1 MTFPGALGRPPHRF
15 AAHQTTVVRDY
26 PAHKATPGRK
36 SLYHY
41 GSQVANARA
50 LGGAAAASDRV
61 LLMSVLGLLMSVA
74 EAGQWLPVDPRIE
87 ESEPLAVT
95 YPGEVCSWYDVRRL
109 LWKPHACAAGAVC
122 ENDVALWPRLG
133 EVFMR
138 TAHLPNA
145 SVCDGY
151 GVRHV
156 RRKCTSCPGDPF
168 SKPEWSVLQCAS
180 VPLTPRPSPSGA
192 ASPTIDVLLVAS
204 DHNNHGLFGQV
215 ERVLNQLHLAGSRG
229 LTPFVF
235 LGRKVV
241 ASADS
246 CEIGE
251 NQYYDPTA
259 GDNVWEYYF
268 EQVSDYR
275 LGAASLHS
283 RPVRLLFAAVH
294 DTRRHAIAH
303 SGDAVASYF
312 EFQRFDENLH
322 TIRTRVR
329 RMAADLVRRWVRVR
343 APLRQAAHALLLPWR
358 KRSSHILG
366 VHFRGTDKVTHPR
379 IPLAVFFSKIDQY
392 LAAHTDALVLLCTDD
407 AKDYAAFAA
416 RYGAK
421 LVSRGSGYATR
432 NVVRDPSLPRFR
444 KGAEALID
452 ALLLAHSDF
461 LLKGTS
467 SLAEFAI
474 WYNAHLI
481 EAHLDLQLA
490 GAALS
495 SSAYT
500 SRLPTWF
507 GGPRRVAELSAEGR
521 DASLRE
527 LAAPAAAIAPAA
539 SVVEGSETKQLA
551 RRRKNGKGS
560 SGRWAGTTDHK
571 AGRGRKNGRRARGWR
586 ALKDTAARSRARNT
600 PVPDWPRQLSFD
612 PHFGVRPA
620 VAGHVDVSLSAPIRL
635 LRPMPVT
642 RSPAQISS
650 GKGPLRTIAIGSGQC
665 RSISS
670 GRGRLMTPVE
680 CADHAKAEGLTFIGS
695 NAEPAEYPG
704 CIRWESG
711 HVEYNDHSDESD
723 GCRLGRTALCVCAVE

>member
-1 MTFPGALGRPPHRF
+1 MLLL
-15 AAHQTTVVRDY
+15 
-26 PAHKATPGRK
+26 
-36 SLYHY
+36 S
-41 GSQVANARA
+41 
-50 LGGAAAASDRV
+50 AAAPV
-61 LLMSVLGLLMSVA
+61 
-74 EAGQWLPVDPRIE
+74 GQWLPVDPRIE
-87 ESEPLAVT
+87 ESEPLAIT

-122 ENDVALWPRLG
+122 EPDVARWPRLG
-133 EVFMR
+133 EIFTR
-138 TAHLPNA
+138 PGHLPNA

-156 RRKCTSCPGDPF
+156 RRRCTSCPGNPF
-168 SKPEWSVLQCAS
+168 ARPEWSVLQCAS
-180 VPLTPRPSPSGA
+180 VPLAPPPSPSGA
-192 ASPTIDVLLVAS
+192 ASSTIDVLLVVS

-241 ASADS
+241 ASPDA
-246 CEIGE
+246 CEVGE
-251 NQYYDPTA
+251 NQYYDPAA

-275 LGAASLHS
+275 LGAATLHS

-294 DTRRHAIAH
+294 DTRRHAIMH

-312 EFQRFDENLH
+312 EFQRYDENLH

-329 RMAADLVRRWVRVR
+329 HMAAGLVRRWVRVR
-343 APLRQAAHALLLPWR
+343 APLRHAARELLLPWR

-379 IPLAVFFSKIDQY
+379 IPPDVFFTKIDQY
-392 LAAHTDALVLLCTDD
+392 LAAHADALVLLCTDD

-432 NVVRDPSLPRFR
+432 NVVRDPSLPRHR
-444 KGAEALID
+444 KGEEALID
-452 ALLLAHSDF
+452 ALLLAHTDF

-467 SLAEFAI
+467 SLSEFAI
-474 WYNAHLI
+474 WYNEHLI
-481 EAHLDLQLA
+481 EAHLDLQLT

-495 SSAYT
+495 SPAYT

-507 GGPRRVAELSAEGR
+507 GGPRQVAELTTKQR
-521 DASLRE
+521 DDMLQE

-539 SVVEGSETKQLA
+539 PVVKTKQLG
-551 RRRKNGKGS
+551 RRRNSGLPGGKRSG
-560 SGRWAGTTDHK
+560 GRWAGTFDSK
-571 AGRGRKNGRRARGWR
+571 AGRGRRNGRRPRGWR
-586 ALKDTAARSRARNT
+586 TRGDTGSA
-600 PVPDWPRQLSFD
+600 PVPDWPRQLSFE
-612 PHFGVRPA
+612 PHFGLQRATAEHAGESLTGLPSLPRPA
-620 VAGHVDVSLSAPIRL
+620 PATS
-635 LRPMPVT
+635 
-642 RSPAQISS
+642 SPAQGPS
-650 GKGPLRTIAIGSGQC
+650 GEGSLRMVAITSGRC
-665 RSISS
+665 RSVSP

-680 CADHAKAEGLTFIGS
+680 CAAHAKAEGLTFIGS
-695 NAEPAEYPG
+695 NTERAEYPG

-711 HVEYNDHSDESD
+711 HVEYNDHSDEAG
-723 GCRLGRTALCVCAVE
+723 GCALGRTARCVCAVE

>member
-1 MTFPGALGRPPHRF
+1 MLLFSAAL
-15 AAHQTTVVRDY
+15 
-26 PAHKATPGRK
+26 
-36 SLYHY
+36 
-41 GSQVANARA
+41 
-50 LGGAAAASDRV
+50 
-61 LLMSVLGLLMSVA
+61 
-74 EAGQWLPVDPRIE
+74 GQWLPVDPRIE

-122 ENDVALWPRLG
+122 EHDVSRWPRLG
-133 EVFMR
+133 EVFTR
-138 TAHLPNA
+138 PNRLPNA

-151 GVRHV
+151 GVRRV

-168 SKPEWSVLQCAS
+168 ARPEWSVLQCAS
-180 VPLTPRPSPSGA
+180 VPLAPPPSPSGA
-192 ASPTIDVLLVAS
+192 ASPTLDVLLVVS

-241 ASADS
+241 ASPDS

-275 LGAASLHS
+275 LGAATLRS

-294 DTRRHAIAH
+294 DARRHAIMH

-312 EFQRFDENLH
+312 EFQRYDENLH
-322 TIRTRVR
+322 TIRTRIR
-329 RMAADLVRRWVRVR
+329 HMAAGLVRRWVRVR
-343 APLRQAAHALLLPWR
+343 APLRHAAHALLLPWR

-379 IPLAVFFSKIDQY
+379 IPLSVFFTKIDQY
-392 LAAHTDALVLLCTDD
+392 LAAHADALVLLCTDD

-421 LVSRGSGYATR
+421 LVSRGNGYATR
-432 NVVRDPSLPRFR
+432 NVVRDPSLPRYR

-467 SLAEFAI
+467 SLSEFAI

-481 EAHLDLQLA
+481 EAHLDLQLT

-495 SSAYT
+495 SPAYT

-507 GGPRRVAELSAEGR
+507 GGPRRVAELTAKQR
-521 DASLRE
+521 DDMLRE

-539 SVVEGSETKQLA
+539 PVVKTKQLG
-551 RRRKNGKGS
+551 RRRNSGLPGGK
-560 SGRWAGTTDHK
+560 AF
-571 AGRGRKNGRRARGWR
+571 GRGRRNGRKGRGWR
-586 ALKDTAARSRARNT
+586 ALGDAGNT

-612 PHFGVRPA
+612 PHFGLQPA
-620 VAGHVDVSLSAPIRL
+620 MAEHGGVSLSGLTNLP
-635 LRPMPVT
+635 RPAPVT
-642 RSPAQISS
+642 RSPAQAPS
-650 GKGPLRTIAIGSGQC
+650 GKGSPRMVAITSGQC
-665 RSISS
+665 RSISP
-670 GRGRLMTPVE
+670 GRGRMMTPLE
-680 CADHAKAEGLTFIGS
+680 CAGHAKAEGLTFIGS

-711 HVEYNDHSDESD
+711 HVEYNDHSDEAG
-723 GCRLGRTALCVCAVE
+723 GCTLGRTARCICAVE

>member
-1 MTFPGALGRPPHRF
+1 MLLF
-15 AAHQTTVVRDY
+15 
-26 PAHKATPGRK
+26 
-36 SLYHY
+36 S
-41 GSQVANARA
+41 
-50 LGGAAAASDRV
+50 AAAI
-61 LLMSVLGLLMSVA
+61 
-74 EAGQWLPVDPRIE
+74 GQWLPVDPRIE

-122 ENDVALWPRLG
+122 ENDRGRWPRLG

-138 TAHLPNA
+138 PAHLPNA

-151 GVRHV
+151 GVGPRRV

-168 SKPEWSVLQCAS
+168 ARPEWSVLQCAS
-180 VPLTPRPSPSGA
+180 VPLAPPPSPSGA
-192 ASPTIDVLLVAS
+192 ASPAIDVLLVVS

-241 ASADS
+241 ASPDS
-246 CEIGE
+246 CEVGE

-275 LGAASLHS
+275 LGMASLQS

-312 EFQRFDENLH
+312 EFQRYDEALH
-322 TIRTRVR
+322 TIRTRIR
-329 RMAADLVRRWVRVR
+329 HMSAGLVRRWVRVR
-343 APLRQAAHALLLPWR
+343 ASLRQAAHALLLPWR

-379 IPLAVFFSKIDQY
+379 IPLAVFFTKIDQY
-392 LAAHTDALVLLCTDD
+392 LAAHADALVLLCTDD

-467 SLAEFAI
+467 SLAEFAL

-481 EAHLDLQLA
+481 DAHLDLQLT

-495 SSAYT
+495 SPAYT

-507 GGPRRVAELSAEGR
+507 GGPRHVAELSAEDR
-521 DASLRE
+521 DAMLRE

-539 SVVEGSETKQLA
+539 LERGQLE
-551 RRRKNGKGS
+551 RRRKRGFFGSKGS
-560 SGRWAGTTDHK
+560 GRRWAGTSGNK
-571 AGRGRKNGRRARGWR
+571 GGGGRRTGRKARGWR
-586 ALKDTAARSRARNT
+586 TFEERASTMARDT
-600 PVPDWPRQLSFD
+600 PVPDWPRQLSFE
-612 PHFGVRPA
+612 PPVAARRVSVPLGATTSLPIPA
-620 VAGHVDVSLSAPIRL
+620 
-635 LRPMPVT
+635 PVT
-642 RSPAQISS
+642 RSQGQAPS

-665 RSISS
+665 RSALG
-670 GRGRLMTPVE
+670 GRGRLLTPAE
-680 CADHAKAEGLTFIGS
+680 CADHAKAEKLTFIGS
-695 NAEPAEYPG
+695 NTESTEYPG
-704 CIRWESG
+704 CIGWESG
-711 HVEYNDHSDESD
+711 HVEYNDHTDESA
-723 GCRLGRTALCVCAVE
+723 GCKLGRTVRCICAVE

>member
-1 MTFPGALGRPPHRF
+1 MLLLSAAL
-15 AAHQTTVVRDY
+15 
-26 PAHKATPGRK
+26 
-36 SLYHY
+36 
-41 GSQVANARA
+41 
-50 LGGAAAASDRV
+50 
-61 LLMSVLGLLMSVA
+61 
-74 EAGQWLPVDPRIE
+74 GQWLPVDPRIE

-95 YPGEVCSWYDVRRL
+95 YKGEVCSWYDVRRL

-122 ENDVALWPRLG
+122 EHDVARWPRLG
-133 EVFMR
+133 EVFTR
-138 TAHLPNA
+138 PVHLPNA

-156 RRKCTSCPGDPF
+156 RRKCASCPGDPF
-168 SKPEWSVLQCAS
+168 ARPEWSVLQCAS
-180 VPLTPRPSPSGA
+180 VPLAPPPSPSGA
-192 ASPTIDVLLVAS
+192 ASPTIDVLLVVS

-241 ASADS
+241 ASPDS

-275 LGAASLHS
+275 LGAATLRS

-294 DTRRHAIAH
+294 DARRHAIMH

-312 EFQRFDENLH
+312 EFQRYDENLH
-322 TIRTRVR
+322 TIRTRIR
-329 RMAADLVRRWVRVR
+329 HMAAGLVRRWVRVR
-343 APLRQAAHALLLPWR
+343 APLRHAAHALLLPWR

-379 IPLAVFFSKIDQY
+379 IPLSVFFTKIDQY
-392 LAAHTDALVLLCTDD
+392 LTAHADALVLLCTDD

-421 LVSRGSGYATR
+421 LVSRGNGYATR
-432 NVVRDPSLPRFR
+432 NVVRDPSLPRYR

-467 SLAEFAI
+467 SLSEFAI

-481 EAHLDLQLA
+481 EAHLDLQLT

-495 SSAYT
+495 SPAYT
-500 SRLPTWF
+500 SRLPAWF
-507 GGPRRVAELSAEGR
+507 GGPRRVAELTAKQR
-521 DASLRE
+521 DDMLRE
-527 LAAPAAAIAPAA
+527 LAAPAAAIAPA
-539 SVVEGSETKQLA
+539 SPVVKTKQLG
-551 RRRKNGKGS
+551 RRRNSGLPGGK
-560 SGRWAGTTDHK
+560 AF
-571 AGRGRKNGRRARGWR
+571 GRGRRNGRKGRGWR
-586 ALKDTAARSRARNT
+586 ALGDAGNT

-612 PHFGVRPA
+612 PHFGLQPA
-620 VAGHVDVSLSAPIRL
+620 MAEHGGVSLSGLTNLPKLA
-635 LRPMPVT
+635 PVT
-642 RSPAQISS
+642 RSPAQAPS
-650 GKGPLRTIAIGSGQC
+650 GKGSPRMVAITSGQC
-665 RSISS
+665 RSISP
-670 GRGRLMTPVE
+670 GRGRMMTPLE
-680 CADHAKAEGLTFIGS
+680 CAGHAKAEGLTFIGS

-704 CIRWESG
+704 CVRWESG
-711 HVEYNDHSDESD
+711 HVEYNDHSDETG
-723 GCRLGRTALCVCAVE
+723 GCMLGRTARCICAVE

>member
-1 MTFPGALGRPPHRF
+1 MLLFSAAL
-15 AAHQTTVVRDY
+15 
-26 PAHKATPGRK
+26 
-36 SLYHY
+36 
-41 GSQVANARA
+41 
-50 LGGAAAASDRV
+50 
-61 LLMSVLGLLMSVA
+61 
-74 EAGQWLPVDPRIE
+74 GQWLPVDPRIE

-95 YPGEVCSWYDVRRL
+95 YKGEVCSWYDVRRL

-122 ENDVALWPRLG
+122 EHDVARWPRLG
-133 EVFMR
+133 EVFTR
-138 TAHLPNA
+138 PVHLPNA

-168 SKPEWSVLQCAS
+168 ARPEWSVLQCAS
-180 VPLTPRPSPSGA
+180 VPLAPPPSPSGA
-192 ASPTIDVLLVAS
+192 ASPTIDVLLVVS

-241 ASADS
+241 ASPDS

-275 LGAASLHS
+275 LGAATLRS

-294 DTRRHAIAH
+294 DARRHAIMH

-312 EFQRFDENLH
+312 EFQRYDENLH
-322 TIRTRVR
+322 TIRTRIR
-329 RMAADLVRRWVRVR
+329 HMAAGLVRRWVRVR
-343 APLRQAAHALLLPWR
+343 APLRHAAHALLLPWR

-379 IPLAVFFSKIDQY
+379 IPLSVFFTKIDQY
-392 LAAHTDALVLLCTDD
+392 LAAHADALVLLCTDD

-421 LVSRGSGYATR
+421 LVSRGNGYATR
-432 NVVRDPSLPRFR
+432 NVVRDPSLPRYR

-467 SLAEFAI
+467 SLSEFAI

-481 EAHLDLQLA
+481 EAHLDLQLT

-495 SSAYT
+495 SPAYT

-507 GGPRRVAELSAEGR
+507 GGPRRVAELTAKQR
-521 DASLRE
+521 DDMLRE

-539 SVVEGSETKQLA
+539 PVVKTKQLG
-551 RRRKNGKGS
+551 RRRNSGLPGGK
-560 SGRWAGTTDHK
+560 AF
-571 AGRGRKNGRRARGWR
+571 GRGRRNGRKGRGWR
-586 ALKDTAARSRARNT
+586 ALGDAGNT

-612 PHFGVRPA
+612 PHFGLRPA
-620 VAGHVDVSLSAPIRL
+620 MAEHGGVSLSGLTNLP
-635 LRPMPVT
+635 RPAPVT
-642 RSPAQISS
+642 RSPAQAPS
-650 GKGPLRTIAIGSGQC
+650 GKGSPRMVAITSGQC
-665 RSISS
+665 RSISP
-670 GRGRLMTPVE
+670 GRGRMMTPLE
-680 CADHAKAEGLTFIGS
+680 CAGHAKAEGLTFIGS

-704 CIRWESG
+704 CVRWESG
-711 HVEYNDHSDESD
+711 HVEYNDHSDETG
-723 GCRLGRTALCVCAVE
+723 GCMLGRTARCICAVE

>member
-1 MTFPGALGRPPHRF
+1 MLLFSAAL
-15 AAHQTTVVRDY
+15 
-26 PAHKATPGRK
+26 
-36 SLYHY
+36 
-41 GSQVANARA
+41 
-50 LGGAAAASDRV
+50 
-61 LLMSVLGLLMSVA
+61 
-74 EAGQWLPVDPRIE
+74 GQWLPVDPRIE

-95 YPGEVCSWYDVRRL
+95 YKGEVCSWYDVRRL

-122 ENDVALWPRLG
+122 EHDVARWPRLG
-133 EVFMR
+133 EVFTR
-138 TAHLPNA
+138 PVHLPNA

-156 RRKCTSCPGDPF
+156 RRKCASCPGDPF
-168 SKPEWSVLQCAS
+168 ARPEWSVLQCAS
-180 VPLTPRPSPSGA
+180 VPLAPPPSPSGA
-192 ASPTIDVLLVAS
+192 ASPTIDVLLVVS

-241 ASADS
+241 ASPDS

-275 LGAASLHS
+275 LGAATLRS

-294 DTRRHAIAH
+294 DARRHAIMH

-312 EFQRFDENLH
+312 EFQRYDENLH
-322 TIRTRVR
+322 TIRTRIR
-329 RMAADLVRRWVRVR
+329 HMAAGLVRRWVRVR
-343 APLRQAAHALLLPWR
+343 APLRHAAHALLLPWR

-379 IPLAVFFSKIDQY
+379 IPLSVFFTKIDQY
-392 LAAHTDALVLLCTDD
+392 LAAHADALVLLCTDD

-421 LVSRGSGYATR
+421 LVSRGNGYATR
-432 NVVRDPSLPRFR
+432 NVVRDPSLPRYR

-467 SLAEFAI
+467 SLSEFAI

-481 EAHLDLQLA
+481 EAHLDLQLT

-495 SSAYT
+495 SPAYT

-507 GGPRRVAELSAEGR
+507 GGPRRVAELTAKQR
-521 DASLRE
+521 DDMLRE
-527 LAAPAAAIAPAA
+527 LAAPAAAIAPATL
-539 SVVEGSETKQLA
+539 ERGQLE
-551 RRRKNGKGS
+551 RRRKRGFFWQQGVWQTV
-560 SGRWAGTTDHK
+560 GWHVRQQ
-571 AGRGRKNGRRARGWR
+571 GRGGKANRAQG
-586 ALKDTAARSRARNT
+586 
-600 PVPDWPRQLSFD
+600 PRMAHL
-612 PHFGVRPA
+612 
-620 VAGHVDVSLSAPIRL
+620 
-635 LRPMPVT
+635 
-642 RSPAQISS
+642 
-650 GKGPLRTIAIGSGQC
+650 
-665 RSISS
+665 
-670 GRGRLMTPVE
+670 
-680 CADHAKAEGLTFIGS
+680 
-695 NAEPAEYPG
+695 
-704 CIRWESG
+704 
-711 HVEYNDHSDESD
+711 
-723 GCRLGRTALCVCAVE
+723 

>member
-1 MTFPGALGRPPHRF
+1 MLLFSAAL
-15 AAHQTTVVRDY
+15 
-26 PAHKATPGRK
+26 
-36 SLYHY
+36 
-41 GSQVANARA
+41 
-50 LGGAAAASDRV
+50 
-61 LLMSVLGLLMSVA
+61 
-74 EAGQWLPVDPRIE
+74 GQWLPVDPRIE

-95 YPGEVCSWYDVRRL
+95 YKGEVCSWYDVRRL

-122 ENDVALWPRLG
+122 EHDVARWPRLG
-133 EVFMR
+133 EVFTR
-138 TAHLPNA
+138 PVHLSNA

-156 RRKCTSCPGDPF
+156 RRKCASCPGDPF
-168 SKPEWSVLQCAS
+168 ARPEWSVLQCAS
-180 VPLTPRPSPSGA
+180 VPLAPPPSPSGA
-192 ASPTIDVLLVAS
+192 ASPTIDVLLVVS

-241 ASADS
+241 ASPDS

-275 LGAASLHS
+275 LGAATLRS

-294 DTRRHAIAH
+294 DARRHAIMH

-312 EFQRFDENLH
+312 EFQRYDENLH
-322 TIRTRVR
+322 TIRTRIR
-329 RMAADLVRRWVRVR
+329 HMAAGLVRRWVRVR
-343 APLRQAAHALLLPWR
+343 APLRHAAHALLLPWR

-379 IPLAVFFSKIDQY
+379 IPLSVFFTKIDQY
-392 LAAHTDALVLLCTDD
+392 LAAHADALVLLCTDD

-421 LVSRGSGYATR
+421 LVSRGNGYATR
-432 NVVRDPSLPRFR
+432 NVVRDPSLPRYR

-467 SLAEFAI
+467 SLSEFAI

-481 EAHLDLQLA
+481 EAHLDLQLT

-495 SSAYT
+495 SPAYT

-507 GGPRRVAELSAEGR
+507 EGPRRVAELTAKQR
-521 DASLRE
+521 DDMLRE
-527 LAAPAAAIAPAA
+527 LAAPAAAIAPA
-539 SVVEGSETKQLA
+539 SPVVKTKQLG
-551 RRRKNGKGS
+551 RRRNSGLPGGK
-560 SGRWAGTTDHK
+560 AF
-571 AGRGRKNGRRARGWR
+571 GRGRRNGRKGRGWR
-586 ALKDTAARSRARNT
+586 ALGDAGNT

-612 PHFGVRPA
+612 PHFGLQPA
-620 VAGHVDVSLSAPIRL
+620 VAEHGGVSLSGLTNLP
-635 LRPMPVT
+635 RPAPVT
-642 RSPAQISS
+642 RSPAQVPS
-650 GKGPLRTIAIGSGQC
+650 GKGSLRVVAITSGQC
-665 RSISS
+665 RSIAP
-670 GRGRLMTPVE
+670 GRGRMMTPLE
-680 CADHAKAEGLTFIGS
+680 CAGHAKAEGLTFIGS

-704 CIRWESG
+704 CVRWESG
-711 HVEYNDHSDESD
+711 HVEYNDHSDETG
-723 GCRLGRTALCVCAVE
+723 GCMLGRTARCICAVE

>member
-1 MTFPGALGRPPHRF
+1 MLLFSAAL
-15 AAHQTTVVRDY
+15 
-26 PAHKATPGRK
+26 
-36 SLYHY
+36 
-41 GSQVANARA
+41 
-50 LGGAAAASDRV
+50 
-61 LLMSVLGLLMSVA
+61 
-74 EAGQWLPVDPRIE
+74 GQWLPVDPRIE

-95 YPGEVCSWYDVRRL
+95 YKGEVCSWYDVRRL

-122 ENDVALWPRLG
+122 EHDVARWPRLG
-133 EVFMR
+133 EVFTR
-138 TAHLPNA
+138 PVHLPNA

-168 SKPEWSVLQCAS
+168 ARPEWSVLQCAS
-180 VPLTPRPSPSGA
+180 VPLAPPPSPSGA
-192 ASPTIDVLLVAS
+192 ASPTIDVLLVVS

-241 ASADS
+241 ASPDS

-275 LGAASLHS
+275 LGAATLRS

-294 DTRRHAIAH
+294 DARRHAIMH

-312 EFQRFDENLH
+312 EFQRYDENLH
-322 TIRTRVR
+322 TIRTRIR
-329 RMAADLVRRWVRVR
+329 HMAAGLVRRWVRVR
-343 APLRQAAHALLLPWR
+343 APLRHAAHALLLPWR

-379 IPLAVFFSKIDQY
+379 IPLSVFFTKIDQY
-392 LAAHTDALVLLCTDD
+392 LAAHADALVLLCTDD

-421 LVSRGSGYATR
+421 LVSRGNGYATR
-432 NVVRDPSLPRFR
+432 NVVRDPSLPRYR

-467 SLAEFAI
+467 SLSEFAI

-481 EAHLDLQLA
+481 EAHLDLQLT

-495 SSAYT
+495 SPAYT

-507 GGPRRVAELSAEGR
+507 GGPRRVAELTAKQR
-521 DASLRE
+521 DDMLRE
-527 LAAPAAAIAPAA
+527 LAAPAAAIAPA
-539 SVVEGSETKQLA
+539 SPVVKTKQLG
-551 RRRKNGKGS
+551 RRRNSGLPGGK
-560 SGRWAGTTDHK
+560 AF
-571 AGRGRKNGRRARGWR
+571 GRGRRNGRKGRGWR
-586 ALKDTAARSRARNT
+586 ALGDAGNT

-612 PHFGVRPA
+612 PHFGLQPA
-620 VAGHVDVSLSAPIRL
+620 MAEHGGVSLSGLTNLPKLA
-635 LRPMPVT
+635 PVT
-642 RSPAQISS
+642 RSPAQAPS
-650 GKGPLRTIAIGSGQC
+650 GKGSLRVVAITSGRC
-665 RSISS
+665 RSVSP
-670 GRGRLMTPVE
+670 GRGRILTPLE
-680 CADHAKAEGLTFIGS
+680 CAGHAKAEGLTFIGS

-711 HVEYNDHSDESD
+711 HVEYNDHSDEAG
-723 GCRLGRTALCVCAVE
+723 GCTLGRTARCICAVE

>member
-1 MTFPGALGRPPHRF
+1 MLLFSAAL
-15 AAHQTTVVRDY
+15 
-26 PAHKATPGRK
+26 
-36 SLYHY
+36 
-41 GSQVANARA
+41 
-50 LGGAAAASDRV
+50 
-61 LLMSVLGLLMSVA
+61 
-74 EAGQWLPVDPRIE
+74 GQWLPVDPRIE

-95 YPGEVCSWYDVRRL
+95 YEGEVCSWYDVRRL

-122 ENDVALWPRLG
+122 EHDVARWPRLG
-133 EVFMR
+133 EVFTR
-138 TAHLPNA
+138 PVHLPNA

-168 SKPEWSVLQCAS
+168 ARPEWSVLQCAS
-180 VPLTPRPSPSGA
+180 VPLAPPPSPSGA
-192 ASPTIDVLLVAS
+192 ASPTLDVLLVVS

-241 ASADS
+241 ASPDS

-275 LGAASLHS
+275 LGAATLRS

-294 DTRRHAIAH
+294 DARRHAIMH

-312 EFQRFDENLH
+312 EFQRYDENLH
-322 TIRTRVR
+322 TIRTRIR
-329 RMAADLVRRWVRVR
+329 HMAAGLVRRWVRVR
-343 APLRQAAHALLLPWR
+343 APLRHAAHALLLPWR

-379 IPLAVFFSKIDQY
+379 IPLSVFFTKIDQY
-392 LAAHTDALVLLCTDD
+392 LAAHADALVLLCTDD

-421 LVSRGSGYATR
+421 LVSRGNGYATR
-432 NVVRDPSLPRFR
+432 NVVRDPSLPRYR

-467 SLAEFAI
+467 SLSEFAI

-481 EAHLDLQLA
+481 EAHLDLQLT

-495 SSAYT
+495 SPAYT

-507 GGPRRVAELSAEGR
+507 GGPRRVAELTAKQR
-521 DASLRE
+521 DDMLRE

-539 SVVEGSETKQLA
+539 PVVKTKQLG
-551 RRRKNGKGS
+551 RRRNSGLPGGK
-560 SGRWAGTTDHK
+560 AF
-571 AGRGRKNGRRARGWR
+571 GRGRRNGRKGRGWR
-586 ALKDTAARSRARNT
+586 ALGDAGNT

-612 PHFGVRPA
+612 PHFGLQPA
-620 VAGHVDVSLSAPIRL
+620 MAEHGGVSLSGLTSLP
-635 LRPMPVT
+635 RPAPVT
-642 RSPAQISS
+642 RSPAQAPS
-650 GKGPLRTIAIGSGQC
+650 GKGSPRMVAITSGQC
-665 RSISS
+665 RSISP
-670 GRGRLMTPVE
+670 GRGRMMTPLE
-680 CADHAKAEGLTFIGS
+680 CAGHAKAEGLTFIGS

-704 CIRWESG
+704 CVRWESG
-711 HVEYNDHSDESD
+711 HVEYNDHSDETG
-723 GCRLGRTALCVCAVE
+723 GCMLGRTARCICAVE